1 MRTLCFLLLTL
12 VSAVHAEES
21 GLGEQ
26 KSPKEL
32 LDEQCHTEVRDL
44 CEKTDGIDRSEERA
58 CIRQNMSELSKDCRR
73 LVQRNFFRKGKI
85 ESFEAPRN

>member
-21 GLGEQ
+21 ELGEQ

-44 CEKTDGIDRSEERA
+44 CKKTDGIDRSEERA
-58 CIRQNMSELSKDCRR
+58 CLRQKMSELSKDCRR
-73 LVQRNFFRKGKI
+73 LVQRNLRKGKI
-85 ESFEAPRN
+85 ESFAAPRN